1 MLLKNSEILASEGAL
16 SKLLNTPLPAKQA
29 YNIKKTMKS
38 IQEKLKDILE
48 ARNEI
53 IKKYGVEK
61 EDGSV
66 EIPAEDVEAK
76 KKFIEEYQQIIDLEE
91 EVDVRQLSIDE
102 LDNIELTAN
111 EIETIDFLIIVE

>member
-1 MLLKNSEILASEGAL
+1 MLLKNSQILASESAL

-38 IQEKLKDILE
+38 IQEKLKDVLE
-48 ARNEI
+48 TRNEI
-53 IKKYGVEK
+53 IKKYGIEK

-76 KKFIEEYQQIIDLEE
+76 KKFIEEYQQIINLEE
-91 EVDVRQLSIDE
+91 DVDVRQLSIDE
-102 LDNIELTAN
+102 LENIELTAN
-111 EIETIDFLIIVE
+111 EIETIDFLISEE